1 MRDPKQHAARRRLLA
16 RPFSTSSLRANWE
29 TLVKEKARKTVSIL
43 KTESKQGL
51 CDVMKW
57 WSLMATDVVGELAFG
72 HSLGLVDDGAV
83 SYPYLMLTAEH
94 YKL

>member
-1 MRDPKQHAARRRLLA
+1 
-16 RPFSTSSLRANWE
+16 
-29 TLVKEKARKTVSIL
+29 
-43 KTESKQGL
+43 
-51 CDVMKW
+51 
-57 WSLMATDVVGELAFG
+57 MATDVVGELAFG